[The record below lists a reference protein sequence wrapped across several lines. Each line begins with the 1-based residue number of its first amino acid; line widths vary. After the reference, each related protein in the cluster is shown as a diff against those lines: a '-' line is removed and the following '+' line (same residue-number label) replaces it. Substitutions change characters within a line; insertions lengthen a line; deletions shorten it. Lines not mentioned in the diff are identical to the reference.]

1 MCWRELRRYRRRE
14 CSTTIKIHIMRNE
27 LYYRKSAALAAA
39 EQFAA
44 ENNGMVRGLVTRDD
58 RSRFDFEDD
67 EMQRICWSGEMNAI
81 SVVDKDTLEEIGA
94 FAYWD
99 DEL

>member
-1 MCWRELRRYRRRE
+1 M
-14 CSTTIKIHIMRNE
+14 KNE

-44 ENNGMVRGLVTRDD
+44 SNNGMVKGSVIRDE
-58 RSRFDFEDD
+58 RSKFDFEDD
-67 EMQRICWSGEMNAI
+67 EIQSICWSGEISAI
-81 SVVDKDTLEEIGA
+81 LVRDKDTYEEIGA

>member
-1 MCWRELRRYRRRE
+1 
-14 CSTTIKIHIMRNE
+14 MRNE

-44 ENNGMVRGLVTRDD
+44 SNNGMVKGSVIRDEH
-58 RSRFDFEDD
+58 SKFDFEDD
-67 EMQRICWSGEMNAI
+67 EIQSICWSGEISAI
-81 SVVDKDTLEEIGA
+81 LVRDKDTYEEIGA